1 MPNALAPAL
10 TDRSTVLELDNLD
23 IYRVSLEFQRLIATI
38 LSSAH
43 GELRSQLDR
52 AALSVSLNVAEG
64 AGRRSVPDR
73 RRFYSIARGSAL
85 ECAAILD
92 VMAGRAQLALSDL
105 RRSRALLVRI
115 VQMLTKLSQR

>member
-10 TDRSTVLELDNLD
+10 TDRSTALELDGLD
-23 IYRVSLEFQRLIATI
+23 VYRVSLEFQGLIATV
-38 LSSAH
+38 LSSVH

-64 AGRRSVPDR
+64 AGRCSTPDR